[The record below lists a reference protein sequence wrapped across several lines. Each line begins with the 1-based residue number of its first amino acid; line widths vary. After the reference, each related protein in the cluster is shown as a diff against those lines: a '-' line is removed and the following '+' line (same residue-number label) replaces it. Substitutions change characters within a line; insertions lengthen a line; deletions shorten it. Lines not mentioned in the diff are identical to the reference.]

1 MTKEKFTESLIS
13 SRFRECYSEDG
24 YTLYERDGFYLFL
37 YLGRVTDSP
46 ITPSWSLSYEDVK
59 LTRSRV
65 GYFEIEKMDG
75 TSITFTKDDDIEIGC
90 MG

>member
-13 SRFRECYSEDG
+13 SRFRECYSEGG

-37 YLGRVTDSP
+37 YPERVTDSP
-46 ITPSWSLSYEDVK
+46 LTPTWSLSYEEIK
-59 LTRSRV
+59 LTRSRI
-65 GYFEIEKMDG
+65 GYFEIEPISG
-75 TSITFTKDDDIEIGC
+75 SSVTFTKEDDIEIGC

>member
-1 MTKEKFTESLIS
+1 MTKEKFTLSLIS

-37 YLGRVTDSP
+37 YPEKVTDSP
-46 ITPSWSLSYEDVK
+46 VNPAWSLPYEEIK
-59 LTRSRV
+59 LTRSRI
-65 GYFEIEKMDG
+65 GWFEIEPLSG
-75 TSITFTKDDDIEIGC
+75 SPVTFTKDDDMEIGC

>member
-37 YLGRVTDSP
+37 YPGRVTDSP

-59 LTRSRV
+59 LTRSRIE
-65 GYFEIEKMDG
+65 YFEIEKMDG

>member
-37 YLGRVTDSP
+37 YPGRVTDSP
-46 ITPSWSLSYEDVK
+46 IAPSWSLSYEDVK
-59 LTRSRV
+59 LTRSRI
-65 GYFEIEKMDG
+65 GYFEIEKTDG